1 MNNNK
6 IYDLNDPF
14 DFSLLHLANPSLINN
29 NNYFSKI
36 SQGSMKKNLY
46 LYNGGRYFRPRKH
59 P

>member
-36 SQGSMKKNLY
+36 SQGSMKKIYIYSY
-46 LYNGGRYFRPRKH
+46 LNVLQNKV
-59 P
+59 